1 MSPVNPQLAE
11 FIRFCVKRCG
21 TEWPSIYHE
30 MARVS
35 GERLFKGMD
44 YTELKSFG
52 LSLAA
57 SNLDTLK
64 CQVNQV
70 ADLYQEHSVSPMPS
84 CRETVRF
91 PRPDI

>member
-1 MSPVNPQLAE
+1 MNCLHPQLAE
-11 FIRFCVKRCG
+11 FISFCVKRSG
-21 TEWPSIYHE
+21 AQWPSVYHE

-44 YTELKSFG
+44 YDELKACG

-64 CQVNQV
+64 CQVEQV
-70 ADLYQEHSVSPMPS
+70 VNTHRD
-84 CRETVRF
+84 R
-91 PRPDI
+91 

>member
-1 MSPVNPQLAE
+1 MSSINPQLVE
-11 FIRFCVKRCG
+11 FIRFCVKRNG

-44 YTELKSFG
+44 YNELKNLG

-57 SNLDTLK
+57 SNLDKLRWQIE
-64 CQVNQV
+64 QVI
-70 ADLYQEHSVSPMPS
+70 DSYQ
-84 CRETVRF
+84 
-91 PRPDI
+91 